1 MVKYSRA
8 AFILVLFLII
18 SILQSCWFGCDC
30 SDETFYL
37 SLNKVEIKNV
47 DNSATYPSVMEEN
60 RMYSRAVAFNISLFD
75 STDSYYYPYHASL
88 REVDVQR
95 AGFGIKTAFAWSCD
109 CPLYFMPTQE
119 VERVEVITTYPI
131 NQNIA
136 AGDNVVDLFLS
147 EVYGYPM
154 NGLYA
159 SIDMVIGFLYSSRTE
174 YPILNFNVFFLSR
187 VEHSLAE
194 FTFNLYL
201 SSGEVLSAKTNVITI
216 ID

>member
-1 MVKYSRA
+1 MVKYSKV
-8 AFILVLFLII
+8 AFILILFLII
-18 SILQSCWFGCDC
+18 SVLQSCWFGCDC
-30 SDETFYL
+30 SDETFYF

-60 RMYSRAVAFNISLFD
+60 HMCSRAVAFNISLFD
-75 STDSYYYPYHASL
+75 STDSYYYPYQASH
-88 REVDVQR
+88 REVDLQR
-95 AGFGIKTAFAWSCD
+95 AGFGIQSAYAWSCD
-109 CPLYFMPTQE
+109 CPLYFMPAEE

-147 EVYGYPM
+147 ETYGYPM

-159 SIDMVIGFLYSSRTE
+159 SIDMVIGFLYTSRSDH
-174 YPILNFNVFFLSR
+174 PILNFNVYFQSR
-187 VEHSLAE
+187 VEYALAE
-194 FTFNLYL
+194 FTFNVYL
-201 SSGEVLSAKTNVITI
+201 SSGEVMSAKTSVITI